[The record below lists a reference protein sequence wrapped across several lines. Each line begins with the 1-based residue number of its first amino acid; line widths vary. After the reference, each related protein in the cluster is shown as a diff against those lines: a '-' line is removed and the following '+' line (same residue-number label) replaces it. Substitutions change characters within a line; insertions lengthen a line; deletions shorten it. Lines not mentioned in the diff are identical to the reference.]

1 MNWKNSVFAK
11 GYRFIKYCK
20 YKPLC
25 FQALCCSAYY
35 RLRIWLVK
43 PAKLQKHWGVRGE
56 ESPAAD
62 TLENYRYAYR
72 VAYAVD
78 RICTRTTWES
88 KCLVRAL
95 SAQRLLKK
103 KGIHST
109 LYLGCK
115 VENEKMLAHAWL
127 RVGTMYVTGGNGE
140 EYAMVD
146 KYYC

>member
-1 MNWKNSVFAK
+1 MKWKDSIFAK
-11 GYRFIKYCK
+11 GYRFLKYCK

-56 ESPAAD
+56 ESPAED
-62 TLENYRYAYR
+62 TRENYRYAYR

-115 VENEKMLAHAWL
+115 LEEGKMVAHAWL
-127 RVGTMYVTGGNGE
+127 RVGTKYVTGGNGE
-140 EYAMVD
+140 GYAMVD
-146 KYYC
+146 KYYS